1 MTLKKIFQQN
11 KNRWQIGGAAVGAVL
26 GLGLWLLTV
35 QTYFDFKQLLR
46 GGEGATVVSL
56 NKPVSLLNTLGGKS
70 IFRPNEI
77 EDLKNQSFTEG
88 LAAFT
93 AARFKVSASSQMIQF
108 YTEFFLEA
116 VPDAWVDGGGSRF
129 RWSEG
134 QREIPIVLP
143 REYLTLYNF
152 GFAASQGLPQF
163 TPSTIGAFAFDVT
176 LRSPSGKVGLFNG
189 RIVGFS
195 DKINSILVPQN
206 FMDWANREYGD
217 GSPSAVTRL
226 LLVLKNGQESNFE
239 RFIEEKNYELSGS
252 RLSRY
257 APLLYSVLS
266 ALAVVAVLMV
276 VLAVLVFLLNYQLIV
291 SRSAADIRL
300 LLQLGYRP
308 AQIEDILR
316 GAVGRLLIGVLVAVI
331 LLLAI
336 IRFALIKHFDSQ
348 GFSLDKNYHI
358 LIFIIGIFAIAM
370 IAILNFWNIKKSVLA
385 QAK

>member
-1 MTLKKIFQQN
+1 MTLKKLFQQN

-26 GLGLWLLTV
+26 GLGLWLLAV

-70 IFRPNEI
+70 IFRQHEI
-77 EDLKNQSFTEG
+77 EELKNQSFTES

-129 RWSEG
+129 KWAEG

-176 LRSPSGKVGLFNG
+176 LRSTSGKVGLFSG

-206 FMDWANREYGD
+206 FMEWANREYGEA
-217 GSPSAVTRL
+217 STSSVTRL
-226 LLVLKNGQESNFE
+226 LLVLKNGQETHFE
-239 RFIEEKNYELSGS
+239 RFISEKNYELSGS

-266 ALAVVAVLMV
+266 ALVVVAILMV
-276 VLAVLVFLLNYQLIV
+276 VLAVLVFILNYQLIV

-308 AQIEDILR
+308 AQIQQLLR
-316 GAVGRLLIGVLVAVI
+316 GAIGRILMGVAFAVVI
-331 LLLAI
+331 LLI
-336 IRFALIKHFDSQ
+336 VIRFYLIQHFDNQ
-348 GFSLDKNYHI
+348 GFSLDKNYHTIIFLIGFLALAII
-358 LIFIIGIFAIAM
+358 LL
-370 IAILNFWNIKKSVLA
+370 LNFWNIKKSVLA

>member
-1 MTLKKIFQQN
+1 MTLKKLFQQN

-26 GLGLWLLTV
+26 GLGLWLLAV

-70 IFRPNEI
+70 IFRQHEI
-77 EDLKNQSFTEG
+77 EELKNQSFTES

-129 RWSEG
+129 KWAEG

-176 LRSPSGKVGLFNG
+176 LRSTSGKVGLFSG

-206 FMDWANREYGD
+206 FMEWANREYGD
-217 GSPSAVTRL
+217 ASTSSVTRL
-226 LLVLKNGQESNFE
+226 LLVLKSGQETHFE
-239 RFIEEKNYELSGS
+239 RFISEKNYELSGS

-266 ALAVVAVLMV
+266 ALVVVAILMV
-276 VLAVLVFLLNYQLIV
+276 VLAVLVFILNYQLIV

-308 AQIEDILR
+308 AQIQQLLR
-316 GAVGRLLIGVLVAVI
+316 GAIGRILMGVAFAVVI
-331 LLLAI
+331 LLI
-336 IRFALIKHFDSQ
+336 VIRFYLIQHFDNQ
-348 GFSLDKNYHI
+348 GFSLDKNYHTIIFLIGFLALAII
-358 LIFIIGIFAIAM
+358 LL
-370 IAILNFWNIKKSVLA
+370 LNFWNIKKSVLA

>member
-1 MTLKKIFQQN
+1 MTLKKLFQQN
-11 KNRWQIGGAAVGAVL
+11 KNRWQIFGATIGAIL
-26 GLGLWLLTV
+26 GLGLWLLAM

-46 GGEGATVVSL
+46 GGESATVISL

-70 IFRPNEI
+70 IFRANEI
-77 EDLKNQSFTEG
+77 EDIKNQSFTENV
-88 LAAFT
+88 AAFT

-134 QREIPIVLP
+134 QDEIPIVLP

-163 TPSTIGAFAFDVT
+163 TSSTIGAFAFDVT
-176 LRSPSGKVGLFNG
+176 LRSNSGKVGLFKG

-206 FMDWANREYGD
+206 FMEWANRTYGES
-217 GSPSAVTRL
+217 SPSAITRL
-226 LLVLKNGQESNFE
+226 LVVLKSGEETHFE
-239 RFIEEKNYELSGS
+239 RFINEKGYELSGS

-266 ALAVVAVLMV
+266 ALTVVAVLMV

-291 SRSAADIRL
+291 SRSASDIRL

-308 AQIEDILR
+308 AQIEGILR
-316 GAVGRLLIGVLVAVI
+316 GSILK
-331 LLLAI
+331 LLLGVSGAVAI
-336 IRFALIKHFDSQ
+336 ILFSIRILIIKHFNNV
-348 GFSLDKNYHI
+348 GFSLENSYHI
-358 LIFIIGIFAIAM
+358 IIFGIGIAAILL
-370 IAILNFWNIKKSVLA
+370 ILFLNFWNIRRAIIA
-385 QAK
+385 QAI